1 MKKEEKFKTFVG
13 IDVSKEKLDIYYSW
27 NGKNEQIK
35 NNKSAIRSFIKY
47 FKQEKEKLLVVID
60 LTGGY
65 EATAVRHFCKAGF
78 NVHRAEGRKVKN
90 FIRAYG
96 QNAKTDKID
105 AFMLTEYA
113 KTFQNRLKLYKYN
126 EKEEQERNLA
136 NIIRRLFDIEEI
148 LQKEKN
154 RFKDPDNQAIKKS
167 IEKMIKILNKQ
178 KETLEQQIQ
187 QEIDKDEQ
195 IKAKQQ
201 VIMAQKGI
209 GQKTSMILL
218 ALLPELGRLNR
229 REIAALS
236 GTAPYSNDSGTIHAR
251 RKTRTGRKQV
261 KRTLFICALVAI
273 KYDKK
278 IKAFYEKLISKAKAK
293 MVAIIACM
301 RKLITLLNA
310 RCKAFYNNI
319 AFVEY

>member
-154 RFKDPDNQAIKKS
+154 RFKAPDNQAIKKS